1 MRIHIPAAVEL
12 DAEAAADPEAD
23 ASAAEALAL
32 EAYNRLI
39 RWEIDAQGV

>member
-39 RWEIDAQGV
+39 RWEIDAQEV